1 MNTQRIRFGALLR
14 KPVGELLSER
24 RANVFYSAITLVTLL
39 ISACVGGGEEPMRS
53 AFRTVGAAHA
63 SADASAIDA
72 PAAKGPEGRSAEVE
86 SRPEQ
91 FSSPYQPSAE
101 EYRAMAVAEYVEP
114 F

>member
-1 MNTQRIRFGALLR
+1 MNTQQIKFGALLR

-24 RANVFYSAITLVTLL
+24 RANVFYSGITLVTLF
-39 ISACVGGGEEPMRS
+39 ISACVGGGEEPTRS
-53 AFRTVGAAHA
+53 AFRTAAAHA

-72 PAAKGPEGRSAEVE
+72 LAAKGPEGRPAFEVNTKA
-86 SRPEQ
+86 

-101 EYRAMAVAEYVEP
+101 QYRAMAVAEYVEP

>member
-1 MNTQRIRFGALLR
+1 MNTHRIRFGALLR

-39 ISACVGGGEEPMRS
+39 ISACVGGGEEPARS
-53 AFRTVGAAHA
+53 AFRIAAAHT
-63 SADASAIDA
+63 SADAGTVGEQGV
-72 PAAKGPEGRSAEVE
+72 KGPEGRPAQAN
-86 SRPEQ
+86 PEA

-101 EYRAMAVAEYVEP
+101 QYRAMAVAEYIEP